1 MRANNIYF
9 RSSTMV
15 QRNVLFLVMM
25 LFLIPSFSGCAHL
38 CPSPIAQEV
47 AYQPEESREHVY
59 VIFVE
64 SPVDVGRWGGL
75 PELTEYFQECGIRHT
90 YYFNPYKEGINGKNL
105 AEFVRQIH
113 CDPEA
118 RVMLVGW
125 SYGSVISLKAIR
137 DLAESGTYIDTMVY
151 LDSFSLR
158 LTGGE
163 SQPDNVGKTVLIYR
177 SHLNPPKGF
186 TCPDTH
192 YIDVLSH
199 LNLPMAPHTVDVL
212 LSEAACLASS
222 VSGSDV
228 AQLPPDEVVEQ

>member
-1 MRANNIYF
+1 MANNIIF
-9 RSSTMV
+9 GSRIILP
-15 QRNVLFLVMM
+15 RNFLFLAMM
-25 LFLIPSFSGCAHL
+25 LLLIPGLSGCAHL
-38 CPSPIAQEV
+38 CPSPVAQEV
-47 AYQPEESREHVY
+47 AYQSEESREHVY

-64 SPVDVGRWGGL
+64 SPVDVGKWGGL

-113 CDPEA
+113 CDPKA

-125 SYGSVISLKAIR
+125 SYGSMISLKAIHN
-137 DLAESGTYIDTMVY
+137 LAETGNSIDTMVY

-158 LTGGE
+158 LAGGE

-177 SHLNPPKGF
+177 SHINPPKGF
-186 TCPDTH
+186 ACPDTH

-222 VSGSDV
+222 VSGSGV
-228 AQLPPDEVVEQ
+228 AQVPPEPDIEP